1 MPVRTDL
8 LAISSLAGGV
18 LLCSS
23 ATVVGVVLGL
33 PVLAVGV
40 CLLVVSLAARAR
52 RYTAGH
58 AESGGV
64 S

>member
-1 MPVRTDL
+1 
-8 LAISSLAGGV
+8 V
-18 LLCSS
+18 LL
-23 ATVVGVVLGL
+23 GDGRRVVLGL

-40 CLLVVSLAARAR
+40 CLLVVSLATRAR